1 MRYKLELK
9 WGFVFMASM
18 LIWMTFERLVGLHS
32 THIDQHPTYTNL
44 FSIVAILVYVFALRD
59 IRNKRFDG
67 SMTWKQGFLR
77 GVMISIIVM
86 LLSPLG
92 QLITHYVIS
101 PEYFSNVIK
110 YSVESG
116 LQIRVE
122 AEEYFNLKN
131 YIVQSTIG
139 APLMGIVTSAIVAF
153 FLKSKSEG

>member
-1 MRYKLELK
+1 
-9 WGFVFMASM
+9 
-18 LIWMTFERLVGLHS
+18 
-32 THIDQHPTYTNL
+32 
-44 FSIVAILVYVFALRD
+44 
-59 IRNKRFDG
+59 
-67 SMTWKQGFLR
+67 
-77 GVMISIIVM
+77 M